1 MQMPNQISLAKNG
14 LCSPLKSTYDDPEVQ
29 KMPYANALKISLE
42 RGVYMFEAGPESDL
56 VSQTLTNY
64 LQQLWNDKLT
74 VEEALTKTS
83 EEISRGRV
91 DIYKSL
97 K

>member
-1 MQMPNQISLAKNG
+1 MQKPNQIALAQKG

-29 KMPYANALKISLE
+29 KIPYAIALKTSLE
-42 RGVYMFEAGPESDL
+42 RGVYMFESGPESDL

-64 LQQLWNDKLT
+64 LQQFWDDKLT
-74 VEEALTKTS
+74 AEETLAKTN
-83 EEISRGRV
+83 EDISKGRV
-91 DIYKSL
+91 DIYKAL